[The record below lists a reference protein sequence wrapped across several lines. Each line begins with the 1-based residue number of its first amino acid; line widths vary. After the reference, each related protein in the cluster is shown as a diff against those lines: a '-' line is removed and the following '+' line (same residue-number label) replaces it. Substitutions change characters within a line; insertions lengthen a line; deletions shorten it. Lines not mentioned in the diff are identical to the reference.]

1 MTASLAQKI
10 ESWLDTENTEI
21 CHDKLTRMFKMRE
34 NFMHSLRVAHPGTYP
49 ISWPVDVTQKDNQ
62 RLCRDLALHGVEE
75 IFEATAHL
83 KNAKSHRTSEITDID
98 RDAMLEEM
106 VDAFNYFLSML
117 ILMGFTE
124 QNLFDMFVKKDGII
138 HERLTNGY

>member
-1 MTASLAQKI
+1 MSDVLAKKI
-10 ESWLDTENTEI
+10 ESWLDNENAEN
-21 CHDKLTRMFKMRE
+21 HSDKLVRMFQMRE
-34 NFMHSLRVAHPGTYP
+34 NFMRALRASHPGTYP
-49 ISWPVDVTQKDNQ
+49 VKWPIDITQKDSQ

-75 IFEATAHL
+75 VFEATTHL

-98 RDAMLEEM
+98 RDAVLEEM

-124 QNLFDMFVKKDGII
+124 QNLFDMFVKKDKII

>member
-1 MTASLAQKI
+1 MSVTLAERI
-10 ESWLDTENTEI
+10 EGLLDDENTEEQS
-21 CHDKLTRMFKMRE
+21 DKLSRMFQMRE
-34 NFMHSLRVAHPGTYP
+34 NFMRSLRAVHPGTYP
-49 ISWPVDVTQKDNQ
+49 IKWPVDITQKDSQ

-75 IFEATAHL
+75 IFEATTHL
-83 KNAKSHRTSEITDID
+83 KNAKSHRTSEVTDID
-98 RDAMLEEM
+98 RDAVLEEM

-124 QNLFDMFVKKDGII
+124 QNLFEMFVKKDKII